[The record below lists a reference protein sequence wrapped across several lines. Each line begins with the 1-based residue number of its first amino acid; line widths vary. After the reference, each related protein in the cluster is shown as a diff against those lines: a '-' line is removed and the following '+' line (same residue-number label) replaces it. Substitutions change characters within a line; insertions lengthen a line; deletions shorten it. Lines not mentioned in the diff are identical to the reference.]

1 LYIRDYFMKFK
12 YQARNKDGELQ
23 VGFVESYSQNGAA
36 DVLVSHGL
44 YVLSLENESKDNF
57 FDKFLA
63 MFKHISLTDLMI
75 FTRQFAT
82 LMEAK
87 VSLGDSMKNL
97 QKQTRSAMMKEVIY
111 EIGTDVDSG
120 LSLSQALE
128 RQKDVFSEF
137 YVSMIRSA
145 EITGRLEEAIIY
157 LAEYIEKQKLW
168 RSRIVNAL
176 IYPAILVAMFL
187 GIVILMVTMIL
198 PNIKP
203 ILLEAGDLPWY
214 TDVVLN
220 GGDFITTWWWVAIIV
235 ILPMVMFFLE
245 YIRSDEGK
253 VVVDEVLLRTPVF
266 GSLFSK
272 MYIAR
277 FAESLGI
284 LVKGGI
290 PIAQALEITS
300 RSIGSSVFQD
310 ILHDVSDRVRGGE
323 LLSAALERYEYYF
336 PSLVSQMIAIGE
348 TTGRLEELLGR
359 IAIFYTRDVDDMM
372 SRLGELV
379 QPLIIAIIGVFVG
392 FLFASILVPIYN
404 LVKSFGG

>member
-1 LYIRDYFMKFK
+1 MKFK

-23 VGFVESYSQNGAA
+23 VGFVESYSQAGAA

-44 YVLSLENESKDNF
+44 YVLSLENTDRENIL
-57 FDKFLA
+57 DKLLSA
-63 MFKHISLTDLMI
+63 FKHISLTDMMI

-82 LMEAK
+82 LLEAK
-87 VSLGDSMKNL
+87 VSLADSMKNL
-97 QKQTRSAMMKEVIY
+97 QKQTRSAMMKEVIH
-111 EIGTDVDSG
+111 EITADIDSG
-120 LSLSQALE
+120 LSLSQAFE

-145 EITGRLEEAIIY
+145 EITGRLEEAVVY
-157 LAEYIEKQKLW
+157 LAAYVEKQKLW
-168 RSRIVNAL
+168 RARIINAL
-176 IYPAILVAMFL
+176 IYPVILVVMFL
-187 GIVILMVTMIL
+187 GIVLLMVTMVL

-203 ILLEAGDLPWY
+203 ILMEAGTALPWY
-214 TDVVLN
+214 TTVVLN
-220 GGDFITTWWWVAIIV
+220 GGDFIINWWWAVLLGV
-235 ILPMVMFFLE
+235 IPIVMFFLE

-253 VVVDEVLLRTPVF
+253 VVLDEVLLRVPVF
-266 GSLFSK
+266 GKLFSR

-284 LVKGGI
+284 LIQGGI

-300 RSIGSSVFQD
+300 RSIGSNVFQD
-310 ILHDVSDRVRGGE
+310 ILHEVSDRVRGGE
-323 LLSAALERYEYYF
+323 LLSTALERYDYYF

-359 IAIFYTRDVDDMM
+359 IATFYTREVDDIMG
-372 SRLGELV
+372 RLGELI
-379 QPLIIAIIGVFVG
+379 QPLIIGVIGIFVG

>member
-1 LYIRDYFMKFK
+1 MKFK

-23 VGFVESYSQNGAA
+23 VGFVESYSQAGAA

-44 YVLSLENESKDNF
+44 YVLSLENTERENI
-57 FDKFLA
+57 FDKMLA
-63 MFKHISLTDLMI
+63 AFKHISLTDLMI

-97 QKQTRSAMMKEVIY
+97 QKQTRSQMMKEVIH
-111 EIGTDVDSG
+111 EISADIDSG
-120 LSLSQALE
+120 LALSQALE

-145 EITGRLEEAIIY
+145 EITGRLEESVIY
-157 LAEYIEKQKLW
+157 LAAYIEKQKLW
-168 RSRIVNAL
+168 RSRLINAL
-176 IYPAILVAMFL
+176 IYPVILIVMFL
-187 GIVILMVTMIL
+187 AIVLLMVTMVL

-203 ILLEAGDLPWY
+203 ILLESGTALPWY
-214 TDVVLN
+214 TQAVLV
-220 GGDFITTWWWVAIIV
+220 GGDFIINWWWVV
-235 ILPMVMFFLE
+235 ILAVGMLSMLVME

-253 VVVDEVLLRTPVF
+253 VVVDEVVLRLPVF
-266 GSLFSK
+266 GSLFAK
-272 MYIAR
+272 MYVAR

-284 LVKGGI
+284 LIQGGI

-300 RSIGSSVFQD
+300 RSIGSNVFHEILYD
-310 ILHDVSDRVRGGE
+310 ISDRVRGGE
-323 LLSAALERYEYYF
+323 LLSTALEPYEFYF

-348 TTGRLEELLGR
+348 TTGRLDELLGR
-359 IAIFYTRDVDDMM
+359 VGIFYTREVDDIM
-372 SRLGELV
+372 SRLGELI
-379 QPLIIAIIGVFVG
+379 QPLIIAVIGIFVG

-404 LVKSFGG
+404 LVRSFSA